1 MFFGIG
7 YMMGPALGA
16 LLYEVGGFIL
26 PFVVVGGI
34 GLVVATALLVFIP
47 NVKSKDGGS
56 EMQVKVDKLEKLT
69 KEEREYQQIFLS
81 ELERPIAAPK
91 LSYLD
96 VVKVWHG
103 ASHCV
108 EFRVDQA
115 CVVRACN
122 FLQCP

>member
-47 NVKSKDGGS
+47 NVKSRDGGS

-96 VVKVWHG
+96 VVKVWLG
-103 ASHCV
+103 A
-108 EFRVDQA
+108 
-115 CVVRACN
+115 
-122 FLQCP
+122 